1 MLQVKLVSGFYQGP
15 IKALQAT
22 GAVWWSRWGSRCR
35 PVKVFFFSCNLVW
48 SWNHRVSVGW
58 WGPWGVLLD
67 PGVADVLPGSLTAAY
82 GLTVNRPRGCFFFF
96 LLFSPPAVILKT
108 DVFAHIWCFVMI
120 NNNILWFSW
129 FALNRAGFIGSRSQ
143 PEGCDYRKVHP
154 NLLHFCLDCLHLVLI
169 LEVMSRPW
177 NSWRPS
183 VALILLENKLGH
195 VLLNKKHLKFFK
207 TRSLT

>member
-1 MLQVKLVSGFYQGP
+1 MLQMKLVSGFYQGP

-22 GAVWWSRWGSRCR
+22 GAVWWSRWGSRCW
-35 PVKVFFFSCNLVW
+35 PVKFFCFFLQLGLKLKPPCFCGLVSAVGRFAG
-48 SWNHRVSVGW
+48 SWCRWRSARITHSHIR
-58 WGPWGVLLD
+58 LD
-67 PGVADVLPGSLTAAY
+67 RKQAQRL
-82 GLTVNRPRGCFFFF
+82 FFF

-120 NNNILWFSW
+120 NNNMLWFSW

-183 VALILLENKLGH
+183 VALILLEHELKH

>member
-1 MLQVKLVSGFYQGP
+1 MLQMKLVSGFYQGP

-35 PVKVFFFSCNLVW
+35 PVKFSSSFSSFFLQLGLKSKPPCFWRLVRAVGRLVWCRWRSARITHSRIRLDRKQAQRLFFFS
-48 SWNHRVSVGW
+48 
-58 WGPWGVLLD
+58 P
-67 PGVADVLPGSLTAAY
+67 
-82 GLTVNRPRGCFFFF
+82 
-96 LLFSPPAVILKT
+96 PPAVILKT
-108 DVFAHIWCFVMI
+108 DSFAHIWCFVMI

-154 NLLHFCLDCLHLVLI
+154 NLLHFSLDCLHLVLI
-169 LEVMSRPW
+169 SEVMSRPW

-183 VALILLENKLGH
+183 VALILLENELETCFIKW
-195 VLLNKKHLKFFK
+195 KTLKFI
-207 TRSLT
+207 